1 MVDLQYLANLSEVI
15 GSVVVVLSLIYV
27 AVQVRQN
34 TQAQRMENYSRG
46 LDRLAAMQ
54 SMLSQGTEISLLLS
68 RGAADSSKL
77 TPQERVRFTWALY
90 EAFGAFEFMFQ
101 ASKGNAIPEEVW
113 TRWSAGV
120 AYWLSFPGVQNWWHA
135 RPLPFTASFTVFVD
149 SLLKDNPTD
158 AEQMRRFREFLV
170 PEKPQL

>member
-1 MVDLQYLANLSEVI
+1 MDLQYLANISEI
-15 GSVVVVLSLIYV
+15 TGSVVVVLSLVYV
-27 AVQVRQN
+27 AVQIRQN

-68 RGAADSSKL
+68 RGAVDSSKL
-77 TPQERVRFTWALY
+77 TPEERVRFTWALY
-90 EAFGAFEFMFQ
+90 EAFGAFEFMFH

-120 AYWLSFPGVQNWWHA
+120 AYWLSFPGVQNWWQA
-135 RPLPFTASFTVFVD
+135 RPLPFTVSFTVFVD
-149 SLLKDNPTD
+149 SLLKDNPAD
-158 AEQMRRFREFLV
+158 AEQTRRYREFV
-170 PEKPQL
+170 APGNPQL